1 MHTTVGRVGILIR
14 ARIILLARVVILCI
28 EYSSSSS
35 SSTLD
40 LL

>member
-28 EYSSSSS
+28 EYSLVVVVHLTYSR
-35 SSTLD
+35 
-40 LL
+40 